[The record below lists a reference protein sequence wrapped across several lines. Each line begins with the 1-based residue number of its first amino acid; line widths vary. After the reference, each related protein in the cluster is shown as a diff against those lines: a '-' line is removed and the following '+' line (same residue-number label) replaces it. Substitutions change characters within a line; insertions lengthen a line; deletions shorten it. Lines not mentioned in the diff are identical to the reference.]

1 MRYLHSI
8 ETTEAADFPAWQA
21 VALADEPEEHD
32 GTAADYGRDVLAAWI
47 YDTDAAGITDEDG
60 RPLLRVRVAF
70 ADDPDAF
77 ASNSDSDVAAIV
89 ECDQL
94 APPGARDI
102 RAGGRPRAQAVP
114 APARPARRPGARG
127 RPPGRASSRR
137 ALREPAGGL
146 RVPGRVPADRP
157 SHDAI
162 VTLARGRGETLHDQ
176 PQRQPRFR

>member
-77 ASNSDSDVAAIV
+77 ASNSDSDVAAAV

-94 APPGARDI
+94 APPAPEMSALEAARERKLYLRLLGLLADQEL
-102 RAGGRPRAQAVP
+102 AD
-114 APARPARRPGARG
+114 
-127 RPPGRASSRR
+127 
-137 ALREPAGGL
+137 ALRAARAVGAHSANQLADYVYPAVSRPIAL
-146 RVPGRVPADRP
+146 RMMR
-157 SHDAI
+157 
-162 VTLARGRGETLHDQ
+162 
-176 PQRQPRFR
+176 

>member
-77 ASNSDSDVAAIV
+77 ASNSDSDVAAVV

-94 APPGARDI
+94 APR
-102 RAGGRPRAQAVP
+102 RPRYP
-114 APARPARRPGARG
+114 RW
-127 RPPGRASSRR
+127 RPPASASCTCACSACSPTRSSRTPSGP
-137 ALREPAGGL
+137 REQSARTP
-146 RVPGRVPADRP
+146 RTSWRTTCTRPCPGRSPFA
-157 SHDAI
+157 
-162 VTLARGRGETLHDQ
+162 
-176 PQRQPRFR
+176 